1 MEKEEKVVVDSSSS
15 ATEVE
20 GSIPPDTE
28 LWTHLQ
34 FVRNEVQGCSSTKEQ
49 LERLGRCV
57 SPCVG
62 VGVGV
67 CVCGFA
73 CGCVH
78 MHVRNAW
85 HNFTPVL
92 FNT

>member
-1 MEKEEKVVVDSSSS
+1 MVVDSSSS

-34 FVRNEVQGCSSTKEQ
+34 FVRNEVQGCPSTKEQ

-57 SPCVG
+57 SPCVCG
-62 VGVGV
+62 GGWGG
-67 CVCGFA
+67 GFA
-73 CGCVH
+73 RGCVH
-78 MHVRNAW
+78 MRVRNAW
-85 HNFTPVL
+85 HNSIPVL
-92 FNT
+92 CNT